1 MSLSETPMPA
11 TVAAPSSQFRTLTV
25 MSLVL
30 LALSVLWAVV
40 DPRTIEGV
48 PVWMKPLKFA
58 LSFVVVFATL
68 ALVEARLSPRARG
81 GWTLR
86 VTGWVMATAY
96 LGEMAYMFYRA
107 ARAERSHFNMATP
120 FEANLYYLMGVGA
133 VSLVLGVAVVGWVA
147 YRDGDA
153 RMGAGLREGVWLGF
167 LASFVLTLI
176 AAGYMSVHGGHVVGV
191 HPTGAPTLPL
201 LGWSGV
207 TGDLRPAHFA
217 SIHAM
222 QVLPLLGLWLDWR
235 GASRAVRAVRIAA
248 VGHAGVTLALFGQ
261 ALAGLPLVP
270 LG

>member
-1 MSLSETPMPA
+1 MSLSDLHAA
-11 TVAAPSSQFRTLTV
+11 TVAAPPSQFRTLTV
-25 MSLVL
+25 VSVVL
-30 LALSVLWAVV
+30 LALSGLWAVV
-40 DPRTIEGV
+40 DPRVIEGV

-58 LSFVVVFATL
+58 LSFVVLFATL
-68 ALVEARLSPRARG
+68 ALVEARLSPRVRD

-86 VTGWVMATAY
+86 VTGWVMASAY
-96 LGEMAYMFYRA
+96 LGEMVYMFYKA

-133 VSLVLGVAVVGWVA
+133 VSLVFGVAVVGWVVR
-147 YRDGDA
+147 RDERA
-153 RMGAGLREGVWLGF
+153 RMGAGLRAGIWLGF
-167 LASFVLTLI
+167 LSTFVLSVI
-176 AAGYMSVHGGHVVGV
+176 VAGYMSAQGGHFVGV
-191 HPTGAPTLPL
+191 HAPGAPTWPL

-222 QVLPLLGLWLDWR
+222 QILPILGLWLDRR
-235 GASRAVRAVRIAA
+235 GAPRAVRAVRIAA
-248 VGHAGVTLALFGQ
+248 VGYSGLTLALFGQ